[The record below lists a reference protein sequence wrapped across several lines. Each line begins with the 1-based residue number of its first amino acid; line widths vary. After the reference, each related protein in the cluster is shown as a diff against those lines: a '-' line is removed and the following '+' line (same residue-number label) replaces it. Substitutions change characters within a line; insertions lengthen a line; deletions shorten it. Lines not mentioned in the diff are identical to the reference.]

1 MIRLCYLNPVL
12 EHEQF
17 YKQVVDLLSSL
28 KKDDLLIKG
37 YDLSWMNEPYGIH
50 QTLYIQKVDL
60 EIIGSQEIKNIVLL
74 NFDSM
79 EPKILRSLI
88 NLKSKKTEFIGIS
101 NNYNKEYEN
110 LQINIQEYK
119 EQGFTSDQLS
129 IMLILKNNLPVSLV
143 NEIVSDSRTKTK
155 NLNVKEIQSVGET
168 RKFLK

>member
-1 MIRLCYLNPVL
+1 
-12 EHEQF
+12 
-17 YKQVVDLLSSL
+17 
-28 KKDDLLIKG
+28 
-37 YDLSWMNEPYGIH
+37 MNEPYGIH